1 MFGLPWSTTL
11 LVFGFPLIWIL
22 YTVGFLIVTRDW
34 GREESESGGG
44 GALQDKEES
53 STRAARERSESR
65 GGGAPRHKE
74 RSR

>member
-34 GREESESGGG
+34 GREESES
-44 GALQDKEES
+44 
-53 STRAARERSESR
+53 R
-65 GGGAPRHKE
+65 GGGAPRDKE